1 MEAYITDNYV
11 FSLTGAMSSLA
22 LDGLHAIPPPVNDHP
37 RGRARSYPRSRT
49 RTPSRS
55 RSHSPVSR
63 PVSRRASTPPPPLSS
78 SDRGSS
84 RLSFIQLPQGS
95 DQRDRIP
102 VILARREPPP
112 NNNN

>member
-1 MEAYITDNYV
+1 
-11 FSLTGAMSSLA
+11 MSSLA
-22 LDGLHAIPPPVNDHP
+22 LDGLHAVPPPVDDHP

-49 RTPSRS
+49 GTPSRS
-55 RSHSPVSR
+55 RSHSPLSR
-63 PVSRRASTPPPPLSS
+63 PVSRRASSPPPLTS

-95 DQRDRIP
+95 AQRDGIP
-102 VILARREPPP
+102 VILARRDPPP